1 MMAVQTLTAVEG
13 LAAGVLTT
21 GGFALG
27 YMTPLGGFI
36 VMLLLVLIVLDTF
49 FDSAGSG
56 LSSAFASGLGWV
68 ASLAWS
74 PVDKVTSSPLRLW
87 AWRGPGLATLGGFL
101 LAWVQNLAAGGA

>member
-1 MMAVQTLTAVEG
+1 MAVQTLTTAEG
-13 LAAGVLTT
+13 LAAGALTA

-27 YMTPLGGFI
+27 YLTPLGGFI
-36 VMLLLVLIVLDTF
+36 VFLLLVLFVLDIF

-56 LSSAFASGLGWV
+56 LSSAFATGLGRV

-87 AWRGPGLATLGGFL
+87 AWRLPGLATLGGFL
-101 LAWVQNLAAGGA
+101 LAWVQNLATGSA